1 MRRLG
6 IDHGERRVGIAL
18 SDEEGRIAHPRDTLA
33 RKDPRALLEAVASI
47 AREEGVGEIVVGLPL
62 HLDGS
67 EGASARRARRFAEL
81 LEEAAGRPVVL
92 WDERLTTAQADRAL
106 SEAGVRGRARRK
118 VVDRVAAALML
129 QSYLDSKRE
138 GDEPWR
144 AESGAD
150 VDAPAPEGRGGRR
163 RSGRSRGR

>member
-1 MRRLG
+1 
-6 IDHGERRVGIAL
+6 VGVAL
-18 SDEEGRIAHPRDTLA
+18 SDEDGLIAHPRDTLA
-33 RKDPRALLEAVASI
+33 RKDPKALLEVVAAI
-47 AREEGVGEIVVGLPL
+47 AREEGVGELVVGLPL

-81 LEEAAGRPVVL
+81 LGEATGLPVVM

-106 SEAGVRGRARRK
+106 SEAGVRGKARRK

-138 GDEPWR
+138 GEEPWR
-144 AESGAD
+144 AGSGAD
-150 VDAPAPEGRGGRR
+150 VDEPAPVARGGRR